1 MPPPTSTSQYTS
13 RFPTESGGH
22 GTSGA
27 GTTSSGSESH
37 GTQKKRHLLRRVMTA
52 AQHST
57 TSVTT
62 NRQRIEL
69 KFDKFGKSPTTGRS
83 GSITTLLTTT
93 PNSNAHP
100 NASTTNTATD
110 SKSASA
116 LAAAMRA
123 SESPPCKEKKLSM
136 RTVRNLMRLGRSRQ
150 TSQSRDSSTE
160 DEGR

>member
-1 MPPPTSTSQYTS
+1 MPPPTSTYQYTS
-13 RFPTESGGH
+13 RFLTESGGH
-22 GTSGA
+22 ATSGA

-57 TSVTT
+57 TSVST

-83 GSITTLLTTT
+83 SSVTTLLTTT
-93 PNSNAHP
+93 PNTNAHP
-100 NASTTNTATD
+100 NASTTNAATD

-116 LAAAMRA
+116 LAAAMSA
-123 SESPPCKEKKLSM
+123 TESPPCKEKKLSM
-136 RTVRNLMRLGRSRQ
+136 RAVRNIMRLGRSRQ

-160 DEGR
+160 DESR